1 MANAVVEAHGGTP
14 IVVEFT
20 DEPAP
25 EERPQRHQYNNRNQK
40 GYGQRREPR
49 PRNNR
54 EERAPRAP
62 KPEVK
67 AEAKTPKAEVKAEAN
82 AEVKKTEE

>member
-1 MANAVVEAHGGTP
+1 MNITVHASFTFSVTP
-14 IVVEFT
+14 TPWIPYCH
-20 DEPAP
+20 DSP
-25 EERPQRHQYNNRNQK
+25 RNNRKQK

-67 AEAKTPKAEVKAEAN
+67 AEAKTPKAEVKAEA
-82 AEVKKTEE
+82 EG